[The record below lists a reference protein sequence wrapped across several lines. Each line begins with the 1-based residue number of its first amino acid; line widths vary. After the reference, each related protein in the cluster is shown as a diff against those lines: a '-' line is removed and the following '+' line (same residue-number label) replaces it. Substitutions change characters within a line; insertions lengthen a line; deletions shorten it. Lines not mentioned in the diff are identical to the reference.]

1 MTKTAEE
8 IDLRFEIEKMKYRIG
23 KLERYYHSNLK
34 YIKYLFVE
42 IDQLKKDCGNDTA

>member
-8 IDLRFEIEKMKYRIG
+8 IDLKFEIEKMKSRIS

-34 YIKYLFVE
+34 YIKYLFAE
-42 IDQLKKDCGNDTA
+42 IDQLKKDCGNVSA